1 MEEQI
6 LSLGNI
12 MLWNDMLCN
21 DDNLTNEMAELFVA
35 KIFGAAVLKL
45 QYGDVF
51 YAVLPTKKSDIFKV
65 QTQKGA
71 RYIRY
76 ENFDDLKEAIQEA
89 NK

>member
-1 MEEQI
+1 MKWQNY
-6 LSLGNI
+6 L
-12 MLWNDMLCN
+12 
-21 DDNLTNEMAELFVA
+21 
-35 KIFGAAVLKL
+35 L
-45 QYGDVF
+45 QKFSGQPFSNYNTVMF
-51 YAVLPTKKSDIFKV
+51 FMQFCLQKKSDIFKV

>member
-35 KIFGAAVLKL
+35 KISGQPFSNYNTEMSFMQFCLQKNPIFLKCRHRKE
-45 QYGDVF
+45 QDI
-51 YAVLPTKKSDIFKV
+51 SDMRISM
-65 QTQKGA
+65 
-71 RYIRY
+71 I
-76 ENFDDLKEAIQEA
+76 
-89 NK
+89 

>member
-1 MEEQI
+1 MICYATMII
-6 LSLGNI
+6 LQMKWQNYLLQKFSGQ
-12 MLWNDMLCN
+12 
-21 DDNLTNEMAELFVA
+21 
-35 KIFGAAVLKL
+35 AVLKL